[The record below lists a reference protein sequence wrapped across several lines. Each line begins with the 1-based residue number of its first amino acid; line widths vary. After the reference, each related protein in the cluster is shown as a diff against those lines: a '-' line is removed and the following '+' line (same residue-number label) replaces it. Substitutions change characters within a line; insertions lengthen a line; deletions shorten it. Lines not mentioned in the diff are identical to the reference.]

1 MLCDIQPQTIRLT
14 GPDGSERLCASCHLL
29 VGAAG
34 VEFVPFDSS
43 TATDADYAAIAA
55 MRARMHAV
63 DRVGSPL
70 PAPAATI
77 ELMTKQD
84 AAALARRNFWL
95 ARDDSGCLVGFGMVS
110 FPEQE
115 NPDTAFVF
123 LEVDLGRRREGIGTA
138 FLKAVLP
145 AVQAAGRTR
154 VMAMNV
160 TTDGSGGE
168 RFAVAL
174 GAVCTLPGLMQT
186 LEVPSVDRALWDV
199 PAPDGYRLQSWSG
212 AAPEELMASYSV
224 ARNAIADKPAQ
235 DSDWEEIEWT
245 PERIREDEASFAA
258 SGQDY
263 RIAIAVHEATG
274 EVAGFTEIVVRPSA
288 PELAQQIDTAVLKD
302 HRGHGLGRAVKAEM
316 MRRLMAERPEVEQ
329 VATTTAA
336 DNSYMI
342 AVNHSIGYTDAR
354 GLGHFGV
361 SVDDLAARLGS

>member
-1 MLCDIQPQTIRLT
+1 M
-14 GPDGSERLCASCHLL
+14 
-29 VGAAG
+29 
-34 VEFVPFDSS
+34 EFAPFDSS
-43 TATDADYAAIAA
+43 TATDADYAAIAE

-70 PAPAATI
+70 PTFATTL
-77 ELMTKQD
+77 ELMTKDD
-84 AAALARRNFWL
+84 AASLARRDFWL
-95 ARDDSGCLVGFGMVS
+95 ARDDSGRLVGFGLVA
-110 FPEQE
+110 FPDQE
-115 NPDTAFVF
+115 NTDTAFIS

-145 AVQAAGRTR
+145 LVQAAGRTR
-154 VMAMNV
+154 LMAMNV
-160 TTDGSGGE
+160 TTDGSDGE
-168 RFAVAL
+168 RFALAL
-174 GAVCTLPGLMQT
+174 GAVCTLPGVMQT

-212 AAPEELMASYSV
+212 PAPEELMASYAV
-224 ARNAIADKPAQ
+224 ARSAIADKPAQ
-235 DSDWEEIEWT
+235 HEDWEEIEWT
-245 PERIREDEASFAA
+245 PERIREDEASFAS

-288 PELAQQIDTAVLKD
+288 PELAQQIDTAVLKH
-302 HRGHGLGRAVKAEM
+302 HRGHGLGRAIKAEM

-336 DNSYMI
+336 ENSYMI
-342 AVNHSIGYTDAR
+342 AVNHSIGYTNAR
-354 GLGHFGV
+354 GLGHFEV

>member
-1 MLCDIQPQTIRLT
+1 M
-14 GPDGSERLCASCHLL
+14 
-29 VGAAG
+29 
-34 VEFVPFDSS
+34 EFAPFDSS
-43 TATDADYAAIAA
+43 TATDADYAAIAE

-70 PAPAATI
+70 PTLASTL
-77 ELMTKQD
+77 ELMTKKD
-84 AAALARRNFWL
+84 AAALASRNFWL
-95 ARDDSGCLVGFGMVS
+95 ARDDSGRLVGFGMVS

-115 NPDTAFVF
+115 NTETAFVS

-154 VMAMNV
+154 IMAMNV
-160 TTDGSGGE
+160 TTGGSDGSDGE

-174 GAVCTLPGLMQT
+174 GSVCTLPGLMQT
-186 LEVPSVDRALWDV
+186 LEVPSVDRTLWDV

-212 AAPEELMASYSV
+212 PAPEELMPSYTV

-235 DSDWEEIEWT
+235 DSDWEEMEWT

-258 SGQDY
+258 AGQDY

-288 PELAQQIDTAVLKD
+288 PDLAQQIDTAVLKE
-302 HRGHGLGRAVKAEM
+302 HRGHGLGRAIKAEM
-316 MRRLMAERPEVEQ
+316 MRRLMAERPEIKQ

-354 GLGHFGV
+354 GLAHFEV
-361 SVDDLAARLGS
+361 SVDDLVARLGN